1 MVAHGWDPESET
13 LTGLFSADLPAN
25 SWLGRQQVEAYTDY
39 RGNPEMLDRLRS
51 DFQAG
56 SRKVSS
62 FQILDDDLVD
72 DRRGFKRS
80 SVVLLDLEDD
90 DFRAGRSPRRS
101 EDCASSVA
109 AAAAILAED
118 RASSS
123 GAGSSQ
129 AEDSQLWLESSR
141 ESDKGFDKANKTDK
155 WYCDGPDCGKDISL
169 GTRKDGAFHKQKV
182 NGVSGYYC
190 PACYRKWNFVPT
202 K

>member
-1 MVAHGWDPESET
+1 
-13 LTGLFSADLPAN
+13 
-25 SWLGRQQVEAYTDY
+25 
-39 RGNPEMLDRLRS
+39 MLDRLRS

-62 FQILDDDLVD
+62 FQVLDDDLEP

-129 AEDSQLWLESSR
+129 AEDSRLWLESSR
-141 ESDKGFDKANKTDK
+141 ESDKGNKTDK

-169 GTRKDGAFHKQKV
+169 GTRKDGAFHKQKPRYRAHAHPPCKLTRQT
-182 NGVSGYYC
+182 SGG
-190 PACYRKWNFVPT
+190 AMVQVVAWTSAMGRRKI
-202 K
+202 KILSS

>member
-1 MVAHGWDPESET
+1 
-13 LTGLFSADLPAN
+13 
-25 SWLGRQQVEAYTDY
+25 
-39 RGNPEMLDRLRS
+39 MLDRLRS

-101 EDCASSVA
+101 PRPAAEDRGSSVA

-155 WYCDGPDCGKDISL
+155 WYCDGPGCGKDISL
-169 GTRKDGAFHKQKV
+169 GTRNDGAFHKQKV

>member
-1 MVAHGWDPESET
+1 M
-13 LTGLFSADLPAN
+13 
-25 SWLGRQQVEAYTDY
+25 
-39 RGNPEMLDRLRS
+39 
-51 DFQAG
+51 
-56 SRKVSS
+56 
-62 FQILDDDLVD
+62 D

-141 ESDKGFDKANKTDK
+141 ESDKGFDKANKTDT
-155 WYCDGPDCGKDISL
+155 WYCDGPGCGKDISL
-169 GTRKDGAFHKQKV
+169 GTRKAGAFHRQKV

>member
-1 MVAHGWDPESET
+1 
-13 LTGLFSADLPAN
+13 
-25 SWLGRQQVEAYTDY
+25 
-39 RGNPEMLDRLRS
+39 MLDRLRS

-56 SRKVSS
+56 SQKVSS
-62 FQILDDDLVD
+62 FQVLDDDLEP

-101 EDCASSVA
+101 PRPAAEDRASSVA

-118 RASSS
+118 RALSSS

-141 ESDKGFDKANKTDK
+141 ESILEQSARMRSDKGFDKANKTDK
-155 WYCDGPDCGKDISL
+155 WYCEGPDCGKDISL
-169 GTRKDGAFHKQKV
+169 GTRKDGAFHRQRVNKV
-182 NGVSGYYC
+182 LGYYC
-190 PACYRKWNFVPT
+190 PACYRNQNFVPT